1 MRNPTKRK
9 GLLIIAIT
17 GMFLV
22 CCSQSNPL
30 VKETSE
36 NPLQRILQQMPAEF
50 GALIQNPDAY
60 RLQILYT
67 QIERDAANQPHLR
80 SYEFNLQPDR
90 YFYPASSIKLPVA
103 ALALEKLNE
112 LNIPGLTKYTPLTID
127 SAAPGQ
133 SPVTADTTSEDGK
146 ASIAHYIKKILLVSD
161 NDAYNR
167 LFEFVG
173 QAEINRRLK
182 AKGYE
187 HTKIIRRLSVPGTPD
202 QQRYTNPFT
211 FYRGDSVI
219 YHQPM
224 AVNPEIMTVDM
235 SDVKQGRGYIRDGK
249 LVPEPLDFRYS
260 NYMSVKDLQ
269 KVVVAIMLPEVLAAH
284 ERFNLAPDD
293 YRFLRTYMGLLPRE
307 SKSPVY
313 NATVYENDGNAK
325 NLIFGDVPGKMPPH
339 IRIFSKSGGAYGYMI
354 ENAYIADFK
363 NGVEF
368 LLTVVL
374 QVNEN
379 QIYNDDIYEYDTL
392 GKPFLAALG
401 RAVYQYELQRPRAVK
416 PDLSKFSELY
426 DDIIQ

>member
-1 MRNPTKRK
+1 MRTNKKRN
-9 GLLIIAIT
+9 GLLLTAIS
-17 GMFLV
+17 GVFLI
-22 CCSQSNPL
+22 CCSHSNNL
-30 VKETSE
+30 VKEGAE
-36 NPLQRILQQMPAEF
+36 NPLQRILQQMPPTF
-50 GALIQNPDAY
+50 HNIIQNPDAY

-67 QIERDAANQPHLR
+67 QIDRDAANQPHLR

-112 LNIPGLTKYTPLTID
+112 LNTLGLTKYTPLTID
-127 SAAPGQ
+127 SAGPGQ
-133 SPVTADTTSEDGK
+133 TAVTADSTSEDGK

-173 QAEINRRLK
+173 QAEINRRLRE
-182 AKGYE
+182 KGYK

-224 AVNPEIMTVDM
+224 AVNPETLTVDM
-235 SDVKQGRGYIRDGK
+235 PDVRQGRGYIRDGK
-249 LVPEPLDFRYS
+249 LVNEPIDFRYS

-269 KVVVAIMLPEVLAAH
+269 KVVIALMLPEVLPPH
-284 ERFNLAPDD
+284 ERFNLSPAD
-293 YRFLRTYMGLLPRE
+293 YRFIRTYMGLLPRE
-307 SKSPVY
+307 SKNPVY
-313 NATVYENDGNAK
+313 SDAIYENDGNAK
-325 NLIFGDVPGKMPPH
+325 NLIFGDVTGRMPPF

-354 ENAYIADFK
+354 ENAYVADFK

-379 QIYNDDIYEYDTL
+379 QIYNDDIYEYDTV

-401 RAVYQYELQRPRAVK
+401 RAVYQYELQRPRQIK
-416 PDLSKFSELY
+416 PDLSTFSELF
-426 DDIIQ
+426 DDILQ